1 MPDLPSPARQAAFVA
16 LRSIYRGAYADV
28 ALDRILRR
36 TPDLSPADRALTT
49 ELVYGSTRRMRL
61 LDALIDHLATRPADR
76 QPPDLRVVLHLGLY
90 QLIFLTQIPNA
101 AAVSTSVDLAKHN
114 GLAGLTGVVN
124 GLLRRY
130 VRDRTAAPAASVA
143 HSGATTSPADGSGR
157 SATAPSAT
165 AALSA
170 TAAVEAP
177 VEAPAAAT
185 LAAPPL
191 PPSIPLALGIPLPA
205 DPVQRLGVQYSY
217 PDWIVQQ
224 WLQRLG
230 AAETEQLCHWFD
242 QSPSLDLR
250 VNRLRSDP
258 ETVRAALAEV
268 GVTATPIPQVPNAL
282 RIEHWDVADPAVTPR
297 HQPYPPKSKIE
308 ALPGFAE
315 GWWMVQDA
323 SAQLAALL
331 LDPQPGET
339 IIDACA
345 APGGKTAHIAELMG
359 DVGEVWAIDRA
370 KSRLKKLHQNVQ
382 RLQLQSVQIRPGD
395 SSTVLE
401 PTPLSPVPEQCD
413 RLLLDAPCSGLGTLH
428 RRADARWRQTP
439 ETVREVV
446 ALQTRLLDRAAT
458 WVKPGGV
465 LVYAT
470 CTISAPENGAL
481 LRDFGDRHP
490 DWAIE
495 PPAPGSPLAPFAT
508 PEGWLEVWPHR
519 WNMDGFFLA
528 RLRRH

>member
-1 MPDLPSPARQAAFVA
+1 
-16 LRSIYRGAYADV
+16 
-28 ALDRILRR
+28 
-36 TPDLSPADRALTT
+36 
-49 ELVYGSTRRMRL
+49 MRL

-90 QLIFLTQIPNA
+90 QLTFLSQIPTA

-114 GLAGLTGVVN
+114 GLSGLTGVVN

-130 VRDRTAAPAASVA
+130 VRDRAGASMAIPESVSRTGAAVLAAD
-143 HSGATTSPADGSGR
+143 HQGR
-157 SATAPSAT
+157 SAAAPST
-165 AALSA
+165 AA
-170 TAAVEAP
+170 AAVE
-177 VEAPAAAT
+177 VSAAAT
-185 LAAPPL
+185 LAPL
-191 PPSIPLALGIPLPA
+191 PPFPVDVGMLWPS

-224 WLQRLG
+224 WLDRLG

-258 ETVRAALAEV
+258 ETVRTALAKA

-282 RIEHWDVADPAVTPR
+282 RIDHWDVADPAVTPR

-339 IIDACA
+339 IVDACA

-382 RLQLQSVQIRPGD
+382 RLQLQSVRVRPGD

-401 PTPLSPVPEQCD
+401 PTVLSPVPEQCD

-439 ETVREVV
+439 DTVREVV

-528 RLRRH
+528 RLRRQ

>member
-36 TPDLSPADRALTT
+36 TPDLSSADRALTT

-90 QLIFLTQIPNA
+90 QLTFLTQIPTA

-130 VRDRTAAPAASVA
+130 VRDRTAATSESVARSSAASP
-143 HSGATTSPADGSGR
+143 PADRPGRLGS
-157 SATAPSAT
+157 SAPSMATA
-165 AALSA
+165 
-170 TAAVEAP
+170 VEPPMTMAP
-177 VEAPAAAT
+177 QVSV
-185 LAAPPL
+185 
-191 PPSIPLALGIPLPA
+191 PSIPSDLGIPLPS

-224 WLQRLG
+224 WLERLG
-230 AAETEQLCHWFD
+230 VAETEQLCHWFD

-250 VNRLRSDP
+250 VNRLRTDL
-258 ETVRAALAEV
+258 ETVVAALAEV
-268 GVTATPIPQVPNAL
+268 GVMAMPIPHVPNAL
-282 RIEHWDVADPAVTPR
+282 RLAHWDVADPAVTPR

-382 RLQLQSVQIRPGD
+382 RLQLQSVRIRPGD

-401 PTPLSPVPEQCD
+401 PTEISPVPDQCD

-439 ETVREVV
+439 DTVREVV

-470 CTISAPENGAL
+470 CTISVPENGAL